1 MASVVAV
8 ARVLVVDDNAEN
20 RALAQATLE
29 DEDIPC
35 SVASSGPE
43 ALELIAAE
51 TFACILLDI
60 RMPGMDGVEVC
71 TRVRARPD
79 GARIAILFL
88 TAERDVATFDRAL
101 AAGGDDF
108 VTTPFRPGELVAR
121 IHTAIRLRALTAAA
135 DSSVLELKQQR
146 DVLHRVQLEKDQLT
160 QFLVHDFKNP
170 VNAIQL
176 QAQRVLRSA
185 SDPRALDA
193 AEKITVEARMLT
205 RMITDL
211 LDLGRADEGR
221 RVPARAPVIIP
232 DLVAATLEELR
243 PRATAANIELA
254 PDVSVDAAEL
264 DRDLVHRVLANL
276 VDNAIRHAPEH
287 SRVTIAARPSAAG
300 IELRVTDQGEGVPE
314 ELRPHVFDRYVS
326 QSTSRTSR
334 GLGLAFCR
342 VAVEAHGGRIWIED
356 AEPGAVFAI
365 ELPTAQS
372 VR

>member
-1 MASVVAV
+1 MAANI
-8 ARVLVVDDNAEN
+8 LVVDDDPKITQLLK
-20 RALAQATLE
+20 RVLSLE
-29 DEDIPC
+29 GY
-35 SVASSGPE
+35 SVQTASSGADGLDE
-43 ALELIAAE
+43 ARSQDPDLV
-51 TFACILLDI
+51 ILDVL
-60 RMPGMDGVEVC
+60 MPGMDGIEVC
-71 TRVRARPD
+71 TRVRAQPG

-108 VTTPFRPGELVAR
+108 VTKPFRPGELVAR
-121 IHTAIRLRALTAAA
+121 IHTAIRLRELTAVA
-135 DSSVLELKQQR
+135 DSSVHELKQQR

-193 AEKITVEARMLT
+193 AEKITVESRMLT

-221 RVPARAPVIIP
+221 LVPARASVIIP
-232 DLVAATLEELR
+232 DLVAATLDELR

-254 PDVSVDAAEL
+254 PDVSVDAADL

-287 SRVTIAARPSAAG
+287 SKVTIAARPSAAG

>member
-1 MASVVAV
+1 MASPARNARAMLGFCMASVVAV
-8 ARVLVVDDNAEN
+8 ARELVVDDNAEN

-29 DEDIPC
+29 DEDIPS

-43 ALELIAAE
+43 ALALIAAE
-51 TFACILLDI
+51 SFACILLDI

-108 VTTPFRPGELVAR
+108 VTKPFRPCERVAR
-121 IHTAIRLRALTAAA
+121 IYTAIRLRELTAVA
-135 DSSVLELKQQR
+135 DSSVLERKQQR

-193 AEKITVEARMLT
+193 AER
-205 RMITDL
+205 
-211 LDLGRADEGR
+211 
-221 RVPARAPVIIP
+221 
-232 DLVAATLEELR
+232 
-243 PRATAANIELA
+243 
-254 PDVSVDAAEL
+254 

-326 QSTSRTSR
+326 QCTSLTSG

-365 ELPTAQS
+365 ELPTA
-372 VR
+372 VG